1 MNYRSSKAAKA
12 DLYEIIEYLRTRGS
26 RKVAARVLRE
36 LREAIQKICDN
47 PGIGHRREDLTSQP
61 VRFYRV
67 YKYLIIYREQS
78 NPLLIVR
85 ILHGARDVRSLL
97 G

>member
-1 MNYRSSKAAKA
+1 MSYRLSKAAKA
-12 DLYEIIEYLRTRGS
+12 DLEETTDYLRTRGS

-36 LREAIQKICDN
+36 LRDGIRKVCEN
-47 PGIGHRREDLTSQP
+47 PGIGHRREDLSSQP

-67 YKYLIIYREQS
+67 YKYLIIYREGS
-78 NPLLIVR
+78 DPLYIVR